1 MSVLCRAMRKALGYG
16 SQDQGGKHMQ
26 TGFVGLG
33 AMGAHMARSLHRAG
47 LLTGVWN
54 RTADKAVA
62 LAKELRCLA
71 FASLEELAGNCEA
84 VVICVSA
91 DEDSRAVIA
100 GLEAGLSPNMIVMDC
115 STVGAGTAREIHADL
130 AALGVSFLDCPV
142 SGGVEGARTASLA
155 IMAGGDEPQ
164 FLRAQPI
171 LEAMGKNVAYLGPS
185 GAGQAAK
192 ATNQIMCA
200 GIIQAVGEA
209 MAFAHAEGLPLD
221 RLIELL
227 GKGAGSSWYFVNRA
241 PFMAHNSYP
250 AGFRVRLHAKDLRIC
265 REMAARHGAQLPVV
279 ESTLAEYAKL
289 IAQGYGDED
298 ISAIY
303 RLKSALFPAAPDST

>member
-1 MSVLCRAMRKALGYG
+1 
-16 SQDQGGKHMQ
+16 MQ

-33 AMGAHMARSLHRAG
+33 AMGVHMARNLHKAG

-54 RTADKAVA
+54 RSAAKATA
-62 LAKELRCLA
+62 LAAELKSHAFRDLA
-71 FASLEELAGNCEA
+71 ELAGNCEA

-91 DEDSRAVIA
+91 DDDLRAVVA
-100 GLEAGLSPNMIVMDC
+100 GLDPGLSPNMIVIDC
-115 STVGAGTAREIHADL
+115 STVGAGTARELHGHL
-130 AALGVSFLDCPV
+130 AALNVGFLDCPV
-142 SGGVEGARTASLA
+142 SGGVEGARQGTLA
-155 IMAGGDEPQ
+155 IMSGGDESV
-164 FLRAQPI
+164 FERARPI
-171 LEAMGKNVAYLGPS
+171 LESLGKTVAYLGPS

-221 RLIELL
+221 RLIETL

-241 PFMAHNSYP
+241 PFMANNRFP
-250 AGFRVRLHAKDLRIC
+250 AGFRVRLHDKDLRIC
-265 REMAARHGAQLPVV
+265 RDMAAQRGAVLPIV
-279 ESTLAEYAKL
+279 ESTLQEYQEL
-289 IAQGYGDED
+289 IERGFADED

-303 RLKSALFPAAPDST
+303 RLKSELFPKPPIST

>member
-1 MSVLCRAMRKALGYG
+1 
-16 SQDQGGKHMQ
+16 MQ

-54 RTADKAVA
+54 RTPDRAAA
-62 LAKELRCLA
+62 LAAELRCIAFSSLA
-71 FASLEELAGNCEA
+71 ELAGNCEA

-91 DEDSRAVIA
+91 DDDVRAVIA
-100 GLEAGLSPNMIVMDC
+100 GLESGLTPNMIVMDC
-115 STVGAGTAREIHADL
+115 STVGAGTAREIHAEL
-130 AALGVSFLDCPV
+130 EPLGVGFLDCPV
-142 SGGVEGARTASLA
+142 SGGVEGARTSSLA
-155 IMAGGDEPQ
+155 IMVGGDEPV
-164 FLRAQPI
+164 FERVRPI
-171 LEAMGKNVAYLGPS
+171 LEAMGKNIAYLGAS

-221 RLIELL
+221 RLIEVL

-241 PFMAHNSYP
+241 PYMAHQHFP

-265 REMAARHGAQLPVV
+265 REMAARHGAQLPLV
-279 ESTLAEYAKL
+279 ESTLQQYAQL
-289 IAQGYGDED
+289 IIEGFGDED
-298 ISAIY
+298 ISSIY
-303 RLKSALFPAAPDST
+303 RLKSKLFPETSEPT

>member
-1 MSVLCRAMRKALGYG
+1 
-16 SQDQGGKHMQ
+16 MQ

-33 AMGAHMARSLHRAG
+33 AMGAHMARSLQRAG

-54 RTADKAVA
+54 RTQAKSAA
-62 LAKELRCLA
+62 LAEELRCIAFTSLA
-71 FASLEELAGNCEA
+71 ELAGNCEA

-91 DEDSRAVIA
+91 DEDLRAVIA
-100 GLEAGLSPNMIVMDC
+100 GLEAGVNPNMIVMDC
-115 STVGAGTAREIHADL
+115 STVGAGTARELHAQL
-130 AALGVSFLDCPV
+130 GTLGVGFLDCPV
-142 SGGVEGARTASLA
+142 SGGVEGARTASLV
-155 IMAGGDEPQ
+155 IMVGGDEAV
-164 FLRAQPI
+164 FERAQPI
-171 LEAMGKNVAYLGPS
+171 LQAMGKNAAYMGAS

-209 MAFAHAEGLPLD
+209 MAFAHAEGLPLE

-241 PFMAHNSYP
+241 PFMARNDFP

-265 REMAARHGAQLPVV
+265 RDMAAEHGAQLPVV
-279 ESTLAEYAKL
+279 ESTLAQYAELVAK
-289 IAQGYGDED
+289 GFGDED
-298 ISAIY
+298 ISSIY
-303 RLKSALFPAAPDST
+303 RLKSALFPGTPGGS

>member
-1 MSVLCRAMRKALGYG
+1 
-16 SQDQGGKHMQ
+16 MQ

-33 AMGAHMARSLHRAG
+33 AMGTHMARNLQRAG

-54 RTADKAVA
+54 RTTDKATA
-62 LAKELRCLA
+62 LAKELHCHA
-71 FASLEELAGNCEA
+71 FASLAELAGNCEA

-91 DEDSRAVIA
+91 DADLRAVVA
-100 GLEAGLSPNMIVMDC
+100 ALDSGLSPNMIVMDC
-115 STVGAGTAREIHADL
+115 STVGAGTAREIHAQL
-130 AALGVSFLDCPV
+130 AALGVGFLDCPV

-155 IMAGGDEPQ
+155 IMVGGDEPV
-164 FLRAQPI
+164 FARAQPI
-171 LEAMGKNVAYLGPS
+171 LEKLGKTIAYLGAS
-185 GAGQAAK
+185 GAGQATK

-221 RLIELL
+221 RVIEVL

-241 PFMAHNSYP
+241 PFMANNSFP
-250 AGFRVRLHAKDLRIC
+250 AGFRVRLHDKDLRIC
-265 REMAARHGAQLPVV
+265 RDMAAERGAELPVV
-279 ESTLAEYAKL
+279 QSTLQQYAEL

-303 RLKSALFPAAPDST
+303 RLKSALFPAKPAP

>member
-1 MSVLCRAMRKALGYG
+1 
-16 SQDQGGKHMQ
+16 MQ

-33 AMGAHMARSLHRAG
+33 AMGAHMARSLKRAG

-54 RTADKAVA
+54 RTAAKATA
-62 LAKELRCLA
+62 LAEELRCIP
-71 FASLEELAGNCEA
+71 FANLTELAGNCEA

-91 DEDSRAVIA
+91 DEDLRAVIA
-100 GLEAGLSPNMIVMDC
+100 DLEPGLNPNMIVMDC
-115 STVGAGTAREIHADL
+115 STVGADTARDVHTQLD
-130 AALGVSFLDCPV
+130 ALGVGFLDCPV

-155 IMAGGDEPQ
+155 IMVGGDEPVYE
-164 FLRAQPI
+164 RAREI
-171 LEAMGKNVAYLGPS
+171 LQAMGKNVAYLGSS

-209 MAFAHAEGLPLD
+209 MAFAHAQGLPLD

-265 REMAARHGAQLPVV
+265 RDMAAKHGAQLPVV
-279 ESTLAEYAKL
+279 ESTLAQYAQL
-289 IAQGYGDED
+289 IAEGFGDED

-303 RLKSALFPAAPDST
+303 RLKSALFPPAAEIA